1 MGGAPYL
8 AMVYRNCGNVV
19 HLAGRFSGLTKDPVA
34 LQRCHHLMQQAKM
47 ERSDDANAPKIAVQD
62 ALWRAEV
69 GFLKNTEKMTLNVDI
84 LPIKTNEDVFHI
96 TQSFKIIC
104 RKMYENVIHS

>member
-8 AMVYRNCGNVV
+8 AVVYRNCVVV

-34 LQRCHHLMQQAKM
+34 LQRCHHLMQQATM
-47 ERSDDANAPKIAVQD
+47 ERPDDANAPKIAVQD

-69 GFLKNTEKMTLNVDI
+69 GFKKKHRKNDI
-84 LPIKTNEDVFHI
+84 EWRYPAYKN
-96 TQSFKIIC
+96 
-104 RKMYENVIHS
+104 